1 MLTVELM
8 EKKKNGFVRFWY
20 AIGRGIKRFFM
31 FLLYI
36 LLFPF
41 VKMATHCKVLGK
53 ENIDENDEARV
64 FLVNHYE
71 IFGPVAMYL
80 NFPLKNR
87 IWIIDKMMNE
97 ADIEQQMGLMIYN
110 NFKKVPKWIKT
121 LVIKIVKNFIVYIF
135 VHRAK
140 GIPVSRENPR
150 ANIKAMEISCNEFEK
165 GKAIILMPEL
175 SYMKEGVGE
184 FQTGFEYLA
193 KYTYKKTKK
202 VVTFYPVFV
211 SQVDKKIYVE
221 KPIKYNPDNDP
232 NAEKDRIV
240 TYCHDEMVKSY
251 TYHEVEHPSKKMQKW
266 RKKQEI
272 SMQKAKKEE

>member
-1 MLTVELM
+1 M
-8 EKKKNGFVRFWY
+8 EKKRNAFVRFFC

-31 FLLYI
+31 FLMYI
-36 LLFPF
+36 LFYPF
-41 VKMATHCKVLGK
+41 VKIATHCKVLGK
-53 ENIDENDEARV
+53 ENIDQSDEARV

-80 NFPLKNR
+80 NFPIKNR

-110 NFKKVPKWIKT
+110 NFPKVPRWLKT
-121 LVIKIVKNFIVYIF
+121 CVIKLVKSFIVYIF
-135 VHRAK
+135 VCRAK

-150 ANIKAMEISCNEFEK
+150 ANIKAMEISCSEFEK
-165 GKAIILMPEL
+165 GKAIILMPERW
-175 SYMKEGVGE
+175 YVKEGVGE
-184 FQTGFEYLA
+184 FQTGFEYIA

-202 VVTFYPVFV
+202 IVTFYPVFV

-221 KPIKYNPDNDP
+221 KPIRYNPENDP
-232 NAEKDRIV
+232 NSEKDRII

-251 TYHEVEHPSKKMQKW
+251 KLHEVDNPSKKMQKY
-266 RKKQEI
+266 RLKQEKK
-272 SMQKAKKEE
+272 MQKEKKEE

>member
-1 MLTVELM
+1 M
-8 EKKKNGFVRFWY
+8 EKKKNGFVRFFH

-36 LLFPF
+36 LIFPF
-41 VKMATHCKVLGK
+41 VKLSMRCKVLGK
-53 ENIDENDEARV
+53 ENINKDDEARV

-97 ADIEQQMGLMIYN
+97 EDIEKQMGLMIYN
-110 NFKKVPKWIKT
+110 NFKKVPRWMKTFAIK
-121 LVIKIVKNFIVYIF
+121 LLKNFIVYIF

-175 SYMKEGVGE
+175 DYVREGVGE

-211 SQVDKKIYVE
+211 SQVDKKIYIE
-221 KPIKYNPDNDP
+221 KPLKYDPDNEP
-232 NAEKDRIV
+232 NLEKNKIV

-251 TYHEVEHPSKKMQKW
+251 KLHEIENPSKKMQKY
-266 RKKQEI
+266 RQKQE
-272 SMQKAKKEE
+272 KHTKKEE